1 MIDSF
6 NGSVRKN
13 NSFQNDV
20 YSKSKKGR
28 DIGNNEQ
35 IRCDCEMATFNSRHH
50 EMAIGGDLEIATPTV
65 VGSQ

>member
-6 NGSVRKN
+6 NGSVRKSN
-13 NSFQNDV
+13 GFRNYV

-35 IRCDCEMATFNSRHH
+35 IHCDC